1 MIDDFEKENKN
12 DEKKKT
18 WKTEKIKIMLVCLH
32 DNLST

>member
-18 WKTEKIKIMLVCLH
+18 WKTEKIKN
-32 DNLST
+32 DASLSP